1 MKPQQAR
8 SDERD
13 NNRVIRWGIGAAIFI
28 FLLALA
34 YNFLAQTR
42 EEGPVKP
49 STPTQSAPQLPP
61 SSATGPQSAP
71 SSTAPQTAPSS
82 SSGTTAPQTPPAP
95 ATSQGK

>member
-13 NNRVIRWGIGAAIFI
+13 NQRVMRWGIGAAIFI

-61 SSATGPQSAP
+61 S
-71 SSTAPQTAPSS
+71 
-82 SSGTTAPQTPPAP
+82 GTTAPQTPPAP